1 MEIISPIFSTIAEVI
16 EKFADCIKDV
26 FTNVVGLFYTAPTS
40 SGGTG
45 SLTVLG
51 VLLLIAVG
59 TGLVMWAFRTI
70 RGLVRRA

>member
-1 MEIISPIFSTIAEVI
+1 MEIISPIFNVIAEVI

-26 FTNVVGLFYTAPTS
+26 FTNVVGLFYTAPTGS
-40 SGGTG
+40 ATTG

>member
-1 MEIISPIFSTIAEVI
+1 MEIIAPIFSVIAETI

-26 FTNVVGLFYTAPTS
+26 FSNVVSLFYTAPTT

-45 SLTVLG
+45 SMTVLG